1 MVGKWTTARV
11 VRVSCAGR
19 TGMMATCRDSET
31 AMLVLRKPYLLYLG
45 DVPSNA
51 DAKTAFGLRDWC
63 RDDVLA
69 EWSLP
74 ACPVTLG
81 LPRMS
86 PTEAAAAGAGSI
98 AICHVNDPFFWI
110 AADIGKLSPG
120 RALKLVSVG
129 SLLVGLAALL
139 LLGLLRVIT

>member
-69 EWSLP
+69 EFSKQGFEGGGSTP
-74 ACPVTLG
+74 EQLG
-81 LPRMS
+81 IYVKAQLQVWRDAVK
-86 PTEAAAAGAGSI
+86 TAGI
-98 AICHVNDPFFWI
+98 VPD
-110 AADIGKLSPG
+110 
-120 RALKLVSVG
+120 
-129 SLLVGLAALL
+129 
-139 LLGLLRVIT
+139 